1 MKWLPIKMNFL
12 PLIFQE
18 INNVTEEYITLLNK
32 IRQKESK
39 KEKSKQKV
47 NPDNQNKEE
56 SPSRRSNKNQTQT
69 ESEYENIK
77 ENENYEENENE
88 NEKDNDEE
96 LGLLI
101 KRYNGLRLSISRRIN
116 ELEDFYEDNIEDVRV
131 SNFEKARL
139 RLKKLLMYSYDN
151 INKIENSSQQKNI
164 FIKENNNLFNKKITE
179 DTKKKIL
186 ENNIP
191 LEKQIIKERNKEE
204 EKVKKK
210 LLGSVQNQ
218 KRMNKKENMSNKK
231 RVIKVRGDEGFLKQ
245 TEKARISSVKTESEN
260 LDFDFDDYSKC
271 REIVFKIR
279 LNQDEYKLLLKEK
292 KNKGHVSPYLFK

>member
-47 NPDNQNKEE
+47 NPDNQNKEV
-56 SPSRRSNKNQTQT
+56 SPSRRSNKKQT

-77 ENENYEENENE
+77 ENENYEEKENE

-210 LLGSVQNQ
+210 LLGSSQ
-218 KRMNKKENMSNKK
+218 KQKKINKKENMSNKK

>member
-1 MKWLPIKMNFL
+1 M
-12 PLIFQE
+12 
-18 INNVTEEYITLLNK
+18 
-32 IRQKESK
+32 
-39 KEKSKQKV
+39 
-47 NPDNQNKEE
+47 
-56 SPSRRSNKNQTQT
+56 
-69 ESEYENIK
+69 
-77 ENENYEENENE
+77 
-88 NEKDNDEE
+88 
-96 LGLLI
+96 
-101 KRYNGLRLSISRRIN
+101 SISRRIN

-210 LLGSVQNQ
+210 LLGSAQ
-218 KRMNKKENMSNKK
+218 KQKKINKKENMSNKK